1 MTINEK
7 RGILEFNTA
16 ELDIKTLELCRAYLR
31 DALRRQEITAP
42 LAKTKKASAEGELQR
57 QGLRHACAL
66 VEVLK
71 EHAKGN
77 DRTIEI
83 FNK

>member
-16 ELDIKTLELCRAYLR
+16 ELDIKTLELCGAYLR
-31 DALRRQEITAP
+31 DALRRDEISEIG
-42 LAKTKKASAEGELQR
+42 AKTKKARAEGELRR
-57 QGLRHACAL
+57 QGLRHGCAL
-66 VEVLK
+66 VEALK
-71 EHAKGN
+71 EYAKDN